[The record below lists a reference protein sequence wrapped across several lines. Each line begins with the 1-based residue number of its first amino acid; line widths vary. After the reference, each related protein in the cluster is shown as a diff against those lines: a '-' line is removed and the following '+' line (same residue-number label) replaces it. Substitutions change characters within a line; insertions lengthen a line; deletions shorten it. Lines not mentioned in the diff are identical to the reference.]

1 MDHIV
6 CRPRPETIQKLKRAI
21 GQQNSFAVKETQVL
35 LLKRWSVSKAENRLS
50 QVAIL
55 KLL

>member
-6 CRPRPETIQKLKRAI
+6 CGPRPETIQKLKRAI
-21 GQQNSFAVKETQVL
+21 GKQNSFAVKEAQVL
-35 LLKRWSVSKAENRLS
+35 LVKRWSVSKAENRLS
-50 QVAIL
+50 QVPIL